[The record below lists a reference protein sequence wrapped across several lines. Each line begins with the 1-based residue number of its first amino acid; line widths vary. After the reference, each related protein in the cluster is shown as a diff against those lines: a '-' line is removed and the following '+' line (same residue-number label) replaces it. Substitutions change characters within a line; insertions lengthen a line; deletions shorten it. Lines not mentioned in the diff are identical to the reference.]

1 MPTGC
6 ARAKRKTSKMKK
18 RHHVILTVDAIVTDG
33 RSVVLIKRAKA
44 PFEDRLV
51 LPGGHFEPTDVSLA
65 AACARELKEEVG
77 LIINPDKLKFLTVL
91 DSPNRDP
98 RPGKRISIVFLAKV
112 TSAVLR
118 RLIPGSDAKEIV
130 FRRISEIVSAEIGFD
145 HYQAINPLKGEKKMK
160 VIKTGIWNE
169 KWEKELDCPV
179 CKAVVL
185 VEEADVKAVD
195 YSHDFTAACCVCG
208 YPINVPEKDL
218 PLRIKDVLNKKRI
231 YPSSWD

>member
-1 MPTGC
+1 
-6 ARAKRKTSKMKK
+6 MKK

-33 RSVVLIKRAKA
+33 QLIVLIKRAKA

-51 LPGGHFEPTDVSLA
+51 LPGGHFEPTDVLLA

-77 LIINPDKLKFLTVL
+77 LTINPDKLKFLTVL
-91 DSPNRDP
+91 DSPGRDP
-98 RPGKRISIVFLAKV
+98 RPGKRVSVVFLAKV
-112 TSAVLR
+112 TGTVLTQ
-118 RLIPGSDAKEIV
+118 LVPGSDAKDIV
-130 FRRISEIVSAEIGFD
+130 LRRINEITPTEIGFD
-145 HYQAINPLKGEKKMK
+145 HYLAINLLKGGKKMK

-179 CKAVVL
+179 CRAVVL

-208 YPINVPEKDL
+208 HPIKVPDKDL
-218 PLRIKDVLNKKRI
+218 PLRIKDALNKKRK
-231 YPSSWD
+231 YPSSSWD